1 MLGFCRQADGGVKL
15 VVAKGGAVWW
25 VLRFARA
32 CRVGRRGLGGSRGQ
46 EALAPFQVRVG
57 RHSRGKGIAK
67 ERTNCKSGEE
77 KEKGLDLELESVSVC
92 GGVALGL

>member
-1 MLGFCRQADGGVKL
+1 MVGLSWWLLKVGLSGGCCGSHGL
-15 VVAKGGAVWW
+15 VGGP
-25 VLRFARA
+25 
-32 CRVGRRGLGGSRGQ
+32 RRGLGGSRGQ

-57 RHSRGKGIAK
+57 RHSKGKGIAK

-77 KEKGLDLELESVSVC
+77 KEKGLDLELESISVC